1 MPPVLSEPLP
11 RRPHQ
16 LSNEVRVRKAFAHAD
31 RYSQDELDA
40 ALVRLAELDAS
51 LKGGS
56 RLSGQLE
63 LTRALVD
70 LAAGA
75 SASART

>member
-1 MPPVLSEPLP
+1 MLDEPYGGW
-11 RRPHQ
+11 RRSDE
-16 LSNEVRVRKAFAHAD
+16 LGGVFNAEAE